1 MNCLFFNHL
10 FSWDPRCASL
20 FMVALQPLVNAS
32 NVWQGCFL
40 PDDAKKGD
48 ADRRLFESLIRL
60 RHLAYWIGMATR
72 QAGRGPRDSR
82 RQAWYR
88 GPSPESES
96 CAAKLETGQLPLFRS
111 NHRKWP
117 ERCAIPWSKDVSAEQ
132 RSPTPRSIVYDSRIV
147 RSFAVRN
154 RQSHCFQGQFHQSF
168 SGFDL
173 RRQVLPVPRWFGSR
187 YIQLRFATQNGRAAE
202 RILPIFLWNVP
213 DYPLWWQ

>member
-1 MNCLFFNHL
+1 
-10 FSWDPRCASL
+10 
-20 FMVALQPLVNAS
+20 MVALQPLVNAS

-88 GPSPESES
+88 GPSPENES
-96 CAAKLETGQLPLFRS
+96 CAARLETGPLPLFRS
-111 NHRKWP
+111 NHRRWP

-132 RSPTPRSIVYDSRIV
+132 RSPTPRSIEYGCRIV

-187 YIQLRFATQNGRAAE
+187 YISCTSQLKMGAPRKEFCRFSSGMC
-202 RILPIFLWNVP
+202 RITHYGGNDKCSYSKFMSESVG
-213 DYPLWWQ
+213 